1 LNGGNIHGQSK
12 YITSQLKMFMIVFS
26 KPFWVHAFQKLEI
39 ETFENATKCLIHAL
53 LNKLQ
58 VQQTRKNDK
67 FTYT

>member
-12 YITSQLKMFMIVFS
+12 YVASQLKMFMVIFS
-26 KPFWVHAFQKLEI
+26 KPFWVHAPQKLHI

-58 VQQTRKNDK
+58 VQQTRKID
-67 FTYT
+67 